1 MFIKIILSYILGYL
15 RITIE
20 GYYIERFINICKS
33 NNITIWNL
41 KRDKDIRLYLN
52 VRIQEFKE
60 LIKIAK
66 NTKCKIK
73 ISRKKG
79 LPFLLHKYKKRKI
92 FFILLILLIFF
103 IILSSNFVWNVQ
115 IEVENN
121 QNLENILQ
129 DIENAGLK
137 TGKLKSKVDTKEI
150 INQIRLQRK
159 DVAWVR
165 N

>member
-15 RITIE
+15 RITVE
-20 GYYIERFINICKS
+20 GYYIERFINICKT
-33 NNITIWNL
+33 NKITIWNL

-52 VRIQEFKE
+52 VRIKEFKE

>member
-15 RITIE
+15 RITVE
-20 GYYIERFINICKS
+20 GYYIERFINICKT
-33 NNITIWNL
+33 NKITIWNL